1 MECPI
6 YTRLKRRSPHA
17 PRELEREHLAE
28 RGGASLLVW
37 PLNTHR
43 KLVTTAG
50 AQPPQPHEVARRGR
64 RAPTC
69 HGHGALPWVNGG
81 RHKRHRPGMQPLGIG
96 DDVRKLDHGTCSLPC
111 RRPGGR
117 RSEQQKRRA
126 ACSPP
131 GALFHVATQAPH
143 GHAPRAATYLRT
155 TLTTAAPAATDASGS
170 TVISTASNSALLE
183 TASTTQSL

>member
-50 AQPPQPHEVARRGR
+50 AISPMRSRAEV
-64 RAPTC
+64 
-69 HGHGALPWVNGG
+69 
-81 RHKRHRPGMQPLGIG
+81 
-96 DDVRKLDHGTCSLPC
+96 D
-111 RRPGGR
+111 
-117 RSEQQKRRA
+117 
-126 ACSPP
+126 
-131 GALFHVATQAPH
+131 
-143 GHAPRAATYLRT
+143 APRHV
-155 TLTTAAPAATDASGS
+155 
-170 TVISTASNSALLE
+170 TVTELSHG
-183 TASTTQSL
+183 

>member
-28 RGGASLLVW
+28 RGGASLLVR

-50 AQPPQPHEVARRGR
+50 AQPHQPHEVARRGR

-81 RHKRHRPGMQPLGIG
+81 RHKRH
-96 DDVRKLDHGTCSLPC
+96 
-111 RRPGGR
+111 RPGGR